1 MLMKANAGSK
11 LVGGNDF
18 WLWFVAKVLH
28 LVCGIGK
35 EEQTGDT
42 INEMLETGVGVDAD
56 LWTKATLIK
65 NYTLFHCVQLLVKCV

>member
-1 MLMKANAGSK
+1 M
-11 LVGGNDF
+11 
-18 WLWFVAKVLH
+18 LH